1 MTTYDVKIAGS
12 GSVIGEVVEADTIRI
27 IDGLL
32 EFWLNGYCIFFVG
45 ANRLISARPR

>member
-12 GSVIGEVVEADTIRI
+12 GSVISEKLEADSIRC

-32 EFWLNGYCIFFVG
+32 EFWLKGVCIFYVG
-45 ANRLISARPR
+45 VNRLISARPR